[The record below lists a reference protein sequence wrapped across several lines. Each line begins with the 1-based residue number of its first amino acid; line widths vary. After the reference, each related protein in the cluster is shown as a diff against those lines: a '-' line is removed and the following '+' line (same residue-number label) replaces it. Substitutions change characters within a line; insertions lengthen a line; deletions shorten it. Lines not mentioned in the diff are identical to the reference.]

1 MVELRFGTDGWRAVI
16 AKDFTF
22 DNLSIVAQATA
33 RWIVDSGITSNGVVI
48 GYDCRFLGREFA
60 QHAACQFAAMGVPV
74 RMADCIVP
82 TPAVSWAALHYDA
95 VGIVITA
102 SHNPP
107 EYNGFKI
114 KAPFGGPATPEQI
127 SQVEARYGEHDA
139 ALPVDDYRTCL
150 RQGCIR
156 EIPLA
161 EMYLDVLRSG
171 IDLESIRSTGVKIV
185 HDAMFGASRGIIRTL
200 LGPQVHELH
209 ADLNPG
215 FNGVPPE
222 PIEKNLSELS
232 EFIRKNRC
240 AVGIANDG
248 DGDRVGMYDE
258 AGRYVDSHLLL
269 SLLLWYLHTQK
280 GLKGDI
286 IKTFS
291 TTQML
296 DKMAAKYGLSVTVT
310 PIGFKYIADK
320 IVEGDVLIG
329 GEESGGIAVKGHIPE
344 RDGVYIGLLVV
355 EMMVKTGKALSELV
369 QMLFDDFGAHYNR
382 RTDMHTTNEKK
393 DRMVNRAKL
402 GDITHV
408 MHYEVVDI
416 EMIDGVKLHLSNGA
430 RVLIRP
436 SGTEPVLRIYSESHS
451 PEDAQAI
458 VDAVAAMV

>member
-1 MVELRFGTDGWRAVI
+1 MKFGTDGWRAVI

-22 DNLSIVAQATA
+22 NNLSIVAQATA

-127 SQVEARYGEHDA
+127 SQVEARYDDHDA
-139 ALPVDDYRTCL
+139 ALPVEDYRTYL
-150 RQGCIR
+150 RQGRVR

-171 IDLESIRSTGVKIV
+171 LDLESIRSTGVKIV

-200 LGPQVHELH
+200 LGPQVLELH

-280 GLKGDI
+280 GLGGSI

-408 MHYEVVDI
+408 MHYQVVDI
-416 EMIDGVKLHLSNGA
+416 EIIDGVKLHLSNGA

-451 PEDAQAI
+451 PEDAQSI

>member
-1 MVELRFGTDGWRAVI
+1 MKFGTDGWRAVI

-33 RWIVDSGITSNGVVI
+33 RWILDSGITSNGVVI
-48 GYDCRFLGREFA
+48 GFDCRFLGREFA
-60 QHAACQFAAMGVPV
+60 QHAACQFAAMGIPV

-95 VGIVITA
+95 VGVVITA

-114 KAPFGGPATPEQI
+114 KAPFGGPATPEHI
-127 SQVEARYGEHDA
+127 TQVEAQYHKHDA
-139 ALPVDDYRTCL
+139 SVTVDDYHICL
-150 RQGCIR
+150 RQGRVR
-156 EIPLA
+156 EIKLDD
-161 EMYLDVLRSG
+161 MYLDVLRAG
-171 IDLESIRSTGVKIV
+171 LDLDAIRSTGVKIA
-185 HDAMFGASRGIIRTL
+185 HDAMFGASRTIIRTL
-200 LGPQVHELH
+200 LGQQVFELH
-209 ADLNPG
+209 SDLNPG

-222 PIEKNLSELS
+222 PIEKNLGELS

-248 DGDRVGMYDE
+248 DGDRVGMFDE

-296 DKMAAKYGLSVTVT
+296 DKMADKYGLTVIVT

-320 IVEGDVLIG
+320 IVEGNVLIG
-329 GEESGGIAVKGHIPE
+329 GEESGGIAVKVHIPE
-344 RDGVYIGLLVV
+344 RDGIYIGLLVV

-369 QMLFDDFGAHYNR
+369 QMLYDDFGPHFNR
-382 RTDMHTTNEKK
+382 RIDMHTTNEKK
-393 DRMVNRAKL
+393 DAFVAKA
-402 GDITHV
+402 GNGEIGKV
-408 MHYEVVDI
+408 MDYGVERI
-416 EMIDGVKLHLSNGA
+416 ENIDGVKLHLSNGA

-458 VDAVAAMV
+458 VDAAAAMV